1 MNLFSLYIKNLC
13 FCFIYPY
20 ICKMSKEYNQIVN
33 LYKFNINFS
42 KYADNKLMDMSPDY
56 ILEKYNHWIGFTP
69 TVEYKMYT
77 PDDMSTFFLNYWKR
91 WRVYEKYSVEVKNIL
106 MYLYSSQSLQ
116 ATEMFSKFEQYIGS
130 VSMIS
135 DFPNK
140 RGLHVLTEEFVLEV
154 VNSNSENMKVIL
166 REMKLRTLV

>member
-1 MNLFSLYIKNLC
+1 
-13 FCFIYPY
+13 
-20 ICKMSKEYNQIVN
+20 MSKEYNQIVN

-42 KYADNKLMDMSPDY
+42 KYADNKLIDMIPDY
-56 ILEKYNHWIGFTP
+56 VIEKYNHWIGFTP

-91 WRVYEKYSVEVKNIL
+91 WSVYEKYSVEVKNIL
-106 MYLYSSQSLQ
+106 MYLYSSQNLKT
-116 ATEMFSKFEQYIGS
+116 TEMFSKFEQYIGS

-135 DFPNK
+135 DVPNK
-140 RGLHVLTEEFVLEV
+140 RGLHVLTEKFVLEV
-154 VNSNSENMKVIL
+154 VNRNSENMKVIL

>member
-1 MNLFSLYIKNLC
+1 
-13 FCFIYPY
+13 
-20 ICKMSKEYNQIVN
+20 MSKEYNQIVN

-106 MYLYSSQSLQ
+106 MYLYSSQNLQ

-135 DFPNK
+135 DVPNK

>member
-1 MNLFSLYIKNLC
+1 
-13 FCFIYPY
+13 
-20 ICKMSKEYNQIVN
+20 MSKEYNQIVN

-77 PDDMSTFFLNYWKR
+77 PDDMFTFFLNYWKR

-135 DFPNK
+135 DVPNK

-154 VNSNSENMKVIL
+154 VEGNSENMKVIL

>member
-1 MNLFSLYIKNLC
+1 
-13 FCFIYPY
+13 
-20 ICKMSKEYNQIVN
+20 MSKEYNQIVN

-116 ATEMFSKFEQYIGS
+116 TTEMFSKFEQYIGS

>member
-1 MNLFSLYIKNLC
+1 
-13 FCFIYPY
+13 
-20 ICKMSKEYNQIVN
+20 MSKEYNQIVN

-106 MYLYSSQSLQ
+106 MYLYSSQNLQ

-135 DFPNK
+135 DVPNK
-140 RGLHVLTEEFVLEV
+140 RGLHVLTEKFVLEV